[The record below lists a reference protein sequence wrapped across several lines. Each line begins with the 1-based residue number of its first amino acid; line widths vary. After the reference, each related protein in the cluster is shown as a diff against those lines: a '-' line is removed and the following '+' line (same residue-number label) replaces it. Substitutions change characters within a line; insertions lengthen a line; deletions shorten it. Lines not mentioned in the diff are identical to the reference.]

1 MSSRI
6 YLPVNFGEM
15 VVRVIHKNVE
25 WSAFEER
32 ELGVALA
39 EFWELRIRKE
49 YREKAGN
56 AII

>member
-1 MSSRI
+1 MRS
-6 YLPVNFGEM
+6 
-15 VVRVIHKNVE
+15 VIHNNVE

-39 EFWELRIRKE
+39 EFWDLRIRKE